1 MADRLEQYEES
12 IQFLASYL
20 EGFKRQEGSEE
31 YLRQAENYL
40 DRLRQADKGLVC
52 HVSVIN
58 VLRGV
63 GIYDPDGGA
72 YLIAADCERA
82 VRDLFRRLPVQ
93 KEVTCYFDAVY
104 YRVAAE
110 YLSGT
115 EPAEVSYHVRGRR
128 LAELSDIHANG
139 RKKTVRVIA
148 SKKEEIVSE
157 FRQYTTLKNRI
168 DTGHIVME
176 GMLLVKRALE
186 DSLQVEKL
194 IYCDSL
200 DSDSINGLLELC
212 EKNNVTPY
220 RTGQGIMAAM
230 TNTNPVPE
238 VLCSVRLKMHD
249 QRELI
254 LSDRRNFFLILDG
267 ISNPDNLGMVLR
279 TADASGADAVILLS
293 GSVHPFNK
301 NAIRGA
307 RGAVG
312 RIPLYYCTDDFELME
327 LLRGQNFK
335 ILGTSARFQSA
346 NLYDTRYDVPN
357 LAIVVGNE
365 SSGVRKEILDRCT
378 DFVKIPMAEGQSSLN
393 IAVAAALML
402 YEYDRAVYHTLK

>member
-1 MADRLEQYEES
+1 MEQYEES
-12 IQFLASYL
+12 IRFLVSYL
-20 EGFKRQEGSEE
+20 EGLKRSEGAEE

-40 DRLRQADKGLVC
+40 DRLRRADQGLIC

-58 VLRGV
+58 VPRGV
-63 GIYDPDGGA
+63 GIYDPDGGE

-82 VRDLFRRLPVQ
+82 ARDLFRRLPIQ
-93 KEVTCYFDAVY
+93 REITCYFDAVY
-104 YRVAAE
+104 SRVAAE
-110 YLSGT
+110 YLSGP
-115 EPAEVSYHVRGRR
+115 EQAEGVWRIRGRR
-128 LAELSDIHANG
+128 PGGYGGIRSNG
-139 RKKTVRVIA
+139 GKATGRVIG
-148 SKKEEIVSE
+148 SKKEEVVSQ
-157 FRQYTTLKNRI
+157 FRQYTTLKTRI
-168 DTGHIVME
+168 DTGHVVME
-176 GMLLVKRALE
+176 GMLLAKRALK
-186 DSLQVEKL
+186 DSLPVEKL

-200 DSDSINGLLELC
+200 DSDSVNGLLELC
-212 EKNNVTPY
+212 EKNGVTPY
-220 RTGQGIMAAM
+220 RAGQGIMAAM

-238 VLCSVRLKMHD
+238 VLCSVRLKVHD

-254 LSDRRNFFLILDG
+254 FSDRRNFFLILDG

-279 TADASGADAVILLS
+279 TADASGVDAVILLS

-327 LLRGQNFK
+327 LLQGRHFK
-335 ILGTSARFQSA
+335 IMGTSAHFQSS
-346 NLYDTRYDVPN
+346 NLYDMVYDVPN

-365 SSGVRKEILDRCT
+365 STGVRKEILDRCT